1 MLPCDLA
8 GPERKFGLDNF
19 CFYVC
24 QPLAV
29 QHTFPSDREGLKREN
44 VHSTI
49 GERLA
54 DFSERARPIL
64 H

>member
-1 MLPCDLA
+1 
-8 GPERKFGLDNF
+8 
-19 CFYVC
+19 
-24 QPLAV
+24 
-29 QHTFPSDREGLKREN
+29 LKREN